1 MPHVYIAHRQSASA
15 ELARLIRDY
24 LVKQHYTV
32 FLDVEGNNLRL
43 REDIILDEIVSCHC
57 FVLVLDRNTFED
69 ASIVSQVA
77 HALRYKTDQIVVVA
91 RDGLDADRI
100 AHTIISEISPILSYN
115 WLPYNHTYA
124 ETNLARIL
132 SAVQAAAGYAT
143 SSQPVVEIPT
153 QHQEQPEAD
162 PAPTLVRPPRF
173 PPPPP
178 PQAAAPDLSVA
189 DCMRQKPLT
198 VAAETSIGIALAYM
212 EIQRITYLI
221 VNNHHNALEGW
232 VSKADL
238 VSYLPSPLYA
248 DSGMTTAQYTQRF
261 QKRSAES
268 VRDHMHHRGNDL
280 EWLAPEMALKNALD
294 RYFLKTFNRGA
305 RRFRIRQFP
314 VLDNTFVAVG
324 VLGYWMI
331 INQFIAMDCLP
342 DVTVGSIMLPSDDRD
357 NFIEVRPD
365 VTLGNA
371 EELARINGWSHIV
384 ISDEQSNLVGM
395 TTIEKIRRILD
406 PDMPMLSNLPVLTEM
421 RPHQR
426 CRALH
431 ENDPLTDVIAL
442 FANDDIGALPVVER
456 GGLRL
461 RGLLTYVE
469 VLRALRKLLGT

>member
-15 ELARLIRDY
+15 ELARLIKDH
-24 LVKQHYTV
+24 LVKEGYTV
-32 FLDVEGNNLRL
+32 FLDVEDGNLRR
-43 REDIILDEIVSCHC
+43 REDIILDEIVSCQC
-57 FVLVLDRNTFED
+57 FLLVLDRNTFED

-77 HALRYKTDQIVVVA
+77 HALRYKTDKIVVVA

-100 AHTIISEISPILSYN
+100 AHTVISEISPILSYN

-124 ETNLARIL
+124 EVNLGKIL
-132 SAVQAAAGYAT
+132 SRVQAIAGY
-143 SSQPVVEIPT
+143 PT
-153 QHQEQPEAD
+153 QRDAEAEID
-162 PAPTLVRPPRF
+162 PAPTVVRPPRF

-178 PQAAAPDLSVA
+178 RQAEAPDLSVA
-189 DCMRQKPLT
+189 DCMRENPLV
-198 VAAETSIGIALAYM
+198 VAAETSIGMALAYM
-212 EIQRITYLI
+212 EIQHITYLI
-221 VNNHHNALEGW
+221 VNNSHNALEGW

-238 VSYLPSPLYA
+238 VSYLPSPLYEDA
-248 DSGMTTAQYTQRF
+248 RMTTAQYTQRF

-268 VRDHMHHRGNDL
+268 VSDHMHHRGNDL
-280 EWLAPEMALKNALD
+280 EWLTPEMALKNAID
-294 RYFLKTFNRGA
+294 RFFLRTFIRGA

-314 VLDNTFVAVG
+314 VLDSTFAAVG

-331 INQFIAMDCLP
+331 INKFIQMDCLP
-342 DVTVGSIMLPSDDRD
+342 DVTVGNIMLSADDRD

-365 VTLGNA
+365 VTLGKA
-371 EELARINGWSHIV
+371 EEMARINGWAHIV

-426 CRALH
+426 CRTLH

-469 VLRALRKLLGT
+469 VLRALRTLLGS

>member
-15 ELARLIRDY
+15 ELARLIKDH

-32 FLDVEGNNLRL
+32 FLDVDDNNLRR
-43 REDIILDEIVSCHC
+43 REDIILDEILTCQC

-77 HALRYKTDQIVVVA
+77 YALRYKTDQIVVVA

-100 AHTIISEISPILSYN
+100 AHTLISEISPIASYN

-124 ETNLARIL
+124 EATMGRIL
-132 SAVQAAAGYAT
+132 SAVQAVAGYPTADT
-143 SSQPVVEIPT
+143 HSQSEEV
-153 QHQEQPEAD
+153 D

-173 PPPPP
+173 PPQPP
-178 PQAAAPDLSVA
+178 PQPEVPDLNVA
-189 DCMRQKPLT
+189 DCMRENPLT
-198 VAAETSIGIALAYM
+198 VAAETSIGMALAYM
-212 EIQRITYLI
+212 EIQHITYLI

-238 VSYLPSPLYA
+238 VGYLPSPLYA
-248 DSGMTTAQYTQRF
+248 DAGMTTAHYTQRF
-261 QKRSAES
+261 QKRSAEPVS
-268 VRDHMHHRGNDL
+268 DHMHHRGNDL
-280 EWLAPEMALKNALD
+280 EWLTPEMALKNAID
-294 RYFLKTFNRGA
+294 RYFLRTFNRGA

-314 VLDNTFVAVG
+314 VLDANFVARG

-331 INQFIAMDCLP
+331 INKFISMDCLP
-342 DVTVGSIMLPSDDRD
+342 NVTVGNIMLPFDDQD

-365 VTLGNA
+365 VTLGDA
-371 EELARINGWSHIV
+371 EQLARINGWSHIV
-384 ISDEQSNLVGM
+384 ISDEQGNLVGM

-406 PDMPMLSNLPVLTEM
+406 PEMPKLSSLPILTEM

-426 CRALH
+426 CRTLH
-431 ENDPLTDVIAL
+431 ENDPLSEVIAL

-469 VLRALRKLLGT
+469 VLRALRKLLGS